1 MEISIKRLR
10 EYIENDKEYQQFK
23 TVPEETLHQYA
34 RLHYIRCWDI
44 ENVLNENQQ
53 LKEQVDNCISN
64 EMKQQ
69 LEISN
74 LRQENQQLKEK
85 YLNAVSDYETTKSE
99 NQQLKDKINS
109 ILCDS
114 NRLVNSNEKLDT
126 IVEKYKSILHE
137 IREYIKE
144 KERDGTLWSV
154 KATDDLLQILDKVK
168 E

>member
-23 TVPEETLHQYA
+23 TVPEETLHKYA

-44 ENVLNENQQ
+44 ENVLN
-53 LKEQVDNCISN
+53 
-64 EMKQQ
+64 
-69 LEISN
+69 
-74 LRQENQQLKEK
+74 
-85 YLNAVSDYETTKSE
+85 E

-114 NRLVNSNEKLDT
+114 NRLVNSNEKLGT
-126 IVEKYKSILHE
+126 IIDKYKSVLDE
-137 IREYIKE
+137 IREYIKYN
-144 KERDGTLWSV
+144 
-154 KATDDLLQILDKVK
+154 ATSNYFDADTNMFRREVDILQILDKANPS